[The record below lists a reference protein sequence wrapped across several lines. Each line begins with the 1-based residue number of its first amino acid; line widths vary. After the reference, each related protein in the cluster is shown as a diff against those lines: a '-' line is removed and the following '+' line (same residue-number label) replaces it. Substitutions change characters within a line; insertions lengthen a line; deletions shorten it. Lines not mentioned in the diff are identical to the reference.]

1 MIQITLKAHA
11 AFKEIFGPNNLI
23 ISVPEG
29 STAREALDRA
39 FVRFQEDLEER
50 YGLERSRELM
60 KYCILLV
67 NGKLY
72 AQPDALRTRVRA
84 GDQIEIMVTFAG
96 G

>member
-1 MIQITLKAHA
+1 MIQVTLKAHVTLKR
-11 AFKEIFGPNNLI
+11 FFGPNNLI
-23 ISVPEG
+23 ISMPDG
-29 STAREALDRA
+29 STVGEALDRA
-39 FVRFQEDLEER
+39 FVRFQEDLEQK

-60 KYCILLV
+60 QHAILLV

-72 AQPDALRTRVRA
+72 TQPDDVRTQVRA

>member
-1 MIQITLKAHA
+1 MIQVTLKAHVTLKR
-11 AFKEIFGPNNLI
+11 FFGPNNLI
-23 ISVPEG
+23 ISVPDG
-29 STAREALDRA
+29 STVGEALDRA

>member
-1 MIQITLKAHA
+1 VIQITLKAHA
-11 AFKEIFGPNNLI
+11 TFKEIFGPNNLI

-29 STAREALDRA
+29 STAGEALDRA
-39 FVRFQEDLEER
+39 FVRFQEDLEQR
-50 YGLERSRELM
+50 YGLQRSRELM
-60 KYCILLV
+60 QHAILLV

-72 AQPDALRTRVRA
+72 VQPDALRTQVQA